1 MVQERSRIFMKEY
14 ETASSHYISQSR
26 SWSSYAR
33 PSVSL
38 PFFLN
43 QIRRR
48 FPLLWENISKPRT
61 WSLSP
66 IRFPSYTQAL
76 TLHIRFFRLSF
87 FFLVYC
93 TLSSVYLLF
102 TLYLTTHI
110 LTICNITMK
119 RTRLCLTVI
128 LKLGLCGPR
137 NSVKCE
143 LLKTSFLDNLCYV
156 ARCFSNSCLAP
167 ARII

>member
-1 MVQERSRIFMKEY
+1 MIFLRAHRVSSFLSQPDQEAFPFVMGK
-14 ETASSHYISQSR
+14 YIKTENL
-26 SWSSYAR
+26 
-33 PSVSL
+33 VSL
-38 PFFLN
+38 
-43 QIRRR
+43 
-48 FPLLWENISKPRT
+48 
-61 WSLSP
+61 
-66 IRFPSYTQAL
+66 RFPSYTQAL
-76 TLHIRFFRLSF
+76 TLHIRFFHLSF

-93 TLSSVYLLF
+93 TLSPVYLLF